1 MFVRKETAAMRFAR
15 RILVLT
21 IYFAGLA
28 TPAFG
33 QEEAARVRILL
44 VLDTLD
50 RMGATWGLDGENM
63 SALFDHAFRK
73 QGLVKG
79 RHYTIDMFTGNRVT
93 PKAVLDYY
101 RTLNVGPN
109 EALVFY
115 YSGHGGYHGT
125 KGHFMA
131 LTIGH
136 QPLYRNDVLAAME
149 AKKPRLK
156 VVLTDCCAN
165 LSGGAWQDTEPADS
179 IVRALDTPA
188 GPGTRRA
195 ALREPEATV
204 RTRADFKPLVFTEPP
219 RPPELKQRALPKA
232 KIQEPTATVKNHG
245 GNRPSGMKKAARAEP
260 EATLTKYVLLRTP
273 TGAVPLHDVFGKID
287 GKITR
292 QLFFQHKG
300 VIDINGCAKGLVSQG
315 TLEWGGS
322 LFTLAF
328 IHLQAEDPGKLDAN
342 GDGFIEWRE
351 IFPPWVNLT
360 QRINRGVSTDGYI
373 QTPEAWQ
380 LKGTK

>member
-1 MFVRKETAAMRFAR
+1 MTLAR
-15 RILVLT
+15 RCILVLAICLVVT
-21 IYFAGLA
+21 A
-28 TPAFG
+28 TPAFA
-33 QEEAARVRILL
+33 QEDAARVRILL

-63 SALFDHAFRK
+63 SALFDHAFSK

-79 RHYTIDMFTGNRVT
+79 RHYTLDMFTGNKVT

-115 YSGHGGYHGT
+115 YSGHGGYHGS

-136 QPLYRNDVLAAME
+136 QPLYRNDILAAME

-156 VVLTDCCAN
+156 VLLTDCCAN
-165 LSGGAWQDTEPADS
+165 LAGGAWKNVEPAGS
-179 IVRALDTPA
+179 MVRQLDTPA
-188 GPGTRRA
+188 GAGTPRA
-195 ALREPEATV
+195 VVGEPAATV
-204 RTRADFKPLVFTEPP
+204 RTRTDFKPLVFNEPP
-219 RPPELKQRALPKA
+219 RPPELKHRASPKA
-232 KIQEPTATVKNHG
+232 KIEEPPSEMRDHG
-245 GNRPSGMKKAARAEP
+245 NKKPSGMTKATRAEP

-273 TGAVPLHDVFGKID
+273 TGAVPIHEVLGKID
-287 GKITR
+287 GKVTR
-292 QLFFQHKG
+292 QLFFQQKG

-328 IHLQAEDPGKLDAN
+328 IHLQAEEQGKLDTN

-351 IFPPWVNLT
+351 LFPPWVNLT
-360 QRINRGVSTDGYI
+360 QRINRSLSNDGYI